1 MKALRIAAMLGV
13 LLTQSGC
20 LELLL
25 VAMDVGVAAGLTH
38 AAMEDREK
46 KRQQLEEA
54 EPVMADVKIPEK

>member
-1 MKALRIAAMLGV
+1 LKHLRIAALLGV

-38 AAMEDREK
+38 AAMESQEK
-46 KRQQLEEA
+46 RKLEA
-54 EPVMADVKIPEK
+54 ESVVADAKILEK